1 MTNDKK
7 ISEVVDIISEMIIKY
22 IEDCRET
29 KNDSE
34 LEELAAI

>member
-7 ISEVVDIISEMIIKY
+7 ISEVLDIISEMIIKY

-29 KNDSE
+29 KNDSD
-34 LEELAAI
+34 LEAI